1 MNLAF
6 GGHPRDRSKIK
17 AKSVLEPSAHPAG
30 VYLSFLSMKR
40 QEVLQLPPR
49 MWCLF
54 IARLPLPSS
63 ISSGF
68 PNSTHDRTHLI
79 ILQGRGKYCENKVFC
94 SKHNTLTSSSLQS
107 EPLPLESSA
116 LTMRP
121 LRLLTLYSHEW
132 PRQNFSL
139 QYKYNIRQTGDEN
152 KEKYKFEDFLVDPV
166 PNSQN

>member
-6 GGHPRDRSKIK
+6 GGHLRDRNKIK

-40 QEVLQLPPR
+40 QEVLQLPPW
-49 MWCLF
+49 MGCLF

-63 ISSGF
+63 ILSGF
-68 PNSTHDRTHLI
+68 HDSTHDRTHLI

-94 SKHNTLTSSSLQS
+94 PKHNTLTSSSLQS

-121 LRLLTLYSHEW
+121 LRLLTL
-132 PRQNFSL
+132 
-139 QYKYNIRQTGDEN
+139 
-152 KEKYKFEDFLVDPV
+152 
-166 PNSQN
+166 

>member
-6 GGHPRDRSKIK
+6 GGHLRDRNKIK

-40 QEVLQLPPR
+40 QEVLQLSPW
-49 MWCLF
+49 MGCLF

-94 SKHNTLTSSSLQS
+94 PKTKHINQFKSPIRTSPPGIQCTDYEAIASLNPLTPMSDQ
-107 EPLPLESSA
+107 ERIPP
-116 LTMRP
+116 
-121 LRLLTLYSHEW
+121 
-132 PRQNFSL
+132 
-139 QYKYNIRQTGDEN
+139 YNINTISNRQVMRITKN
-152 KEKYKFEDFLVDPV
+152 ISLRIF
-166 PNSQN
+166 